1 MTDSFSRDHDTIR
14 EQFVIACGRRT
25 HATQELHRAIADVEQ
40 AEQALLRA
48 EQEVLLRERHVAM
61 CDRSIEGLLDEELHA
76 AGARV

>member
-1 MTDSFSRDHDTIR
+1 MASRATTTPS
-14 EQFVIACGRRT
+14 ANSSSSPAGRRT